1 MKNMWKKYITQ
12 KGKTNKYLL
21 RIFYKDP
28 FARKNPPKFL

>member
-1 MKNMWKKYITQ
+1 MWKKYITQ
-12 KGKTNKYLL
+12 KGKTNKYL